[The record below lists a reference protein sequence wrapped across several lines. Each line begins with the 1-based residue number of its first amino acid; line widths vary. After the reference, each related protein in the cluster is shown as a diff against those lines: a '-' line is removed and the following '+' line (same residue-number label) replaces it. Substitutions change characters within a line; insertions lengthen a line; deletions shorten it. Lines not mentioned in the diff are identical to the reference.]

1 MKKLS
6 EAPIVR
12 QALCQG
18 KLPPMHTR
26 EGWLW
31 WRQQGRVNLYFL
43 CRWVLGYT
51 DVTWRV
57 HGAIIENLQKFK
69 GGRDDFDFVDRED
82 GLAIRVTKAHPG
94 YVPAASIWELQGPRK
109 TLTLYPRGHL
119 KSTIATIA
127 HKIQWVL
134 NFPDIRI
141 LLSAATDDQV
151 KKFLVEIK
159 GHFQFNETFRY
170 LYPEF
175 CPQGKNVK
183 EFGNQEQFTVPNRKL
198 KRKEPTFSTVTIGS
212 VVSSGHYEV
221 VNNDDIV
228 DKENVRTPEQMANV
242 INHIGMLGPLVETSE
257 IAPFV
262 GWMDFIGTR
271 YHFGDAYGAIL
282 ESEQKNRASGQPP
295 LYRVLEQSAIVKG
308 SLFSDDAEAL
318 WPERVPISR
327 LREIYNDPMQG
338 PGILSSQYLQNPKP
352 DGTGLVESESQIVF
366 IPRKVMDEMRPR
378 WRVGCTVDLAGME
391 PNRPGG
397 DNDWSVLTV
406 YGFGRD
412 GSFYIDKI
420 LRGRF
425 SPFQIIEYMF
435 QIYRDYPKISWFKVE
450 KEAHARVLL
459 PFLRK
464 EMSTKQIWLPVK
476 DIQRDNQTSKVQRI
490 KGLQAWF
497 HTGKIRFADD
507 VTCKIDLVNEI
518 LGFPKYPHDDIL
530 DTLADAM
537 QDGEGGADSGVVNQP
552 KNQGDL
558 LAEHV
563 FGKWRE
569 DGALVTV
576 PGSPLAEKDLFAN
589 WGAALQNQGHDPFT
603 GM

>member
-1 MKKLS
+1 
-6 EAPIVR
+6 
-12 QALCQG
+12 
-18 KLPPMHTR
+18 MHTR

-31 WRQQGRVNLYFL
+31 FRQQGRINLYFL
-43 CRWVLGYT
+43 CRWILGYT
-51 DVTWRV
+51 DVQWRV
-57 HGAIIENLQKFK
+57 HGPIIENLQKFK
-69 GGRDDFDFVDRED
+69 GGVDNFEFLDRED
-82 GLAIRVTKAHPG
+82 GIGIRITKAHPG
-94 YVPAASIWELQGPRK
+94 YSASCSLWELTGARK

-134 NFPDIRI
+134 NYPDIRI

-242 INHIGMLGPLVETSE
+242 LNHIGMLGPLVETSE
-257 IAPFV
+257 ISPYV

-271 YHFGDAYGAIL
+271 YHYGDLYGAIL
-282 ESEQKNRASGQPP
+282 GSEEKLKASGQKP
-295 LYRVLEQSAIVKG
+295 LYRVLEQSAITKG
-308 SLFSDDAEAL
+308 TLFSDDAEAL

-327 LREIYNDPMQG
+327 LREIYNDPTQG
-338 PGILSSQYLQNPKP
+338 PGILASQYLQDPKP

-366 IPRKVMDEMRPR
+366 IPRKVLDEMRPR

-391 PNRPGG
+391 PNRIGG
-397 DNDWSVLTV
+397 DNDFSVLTP

-412 GSFYIDKI
+412 GSLYIDRI

-425 SPFQIIEYMF
+425 TVFQVIEYMF
-435 QIYRDYPKISWFKVE
+435 KLYSDYPRLTWFKVE
-450 KEAHARVLL
+450 KDAHARVLL
-459 PFLRK
+459 PFLRR
-464 EMSTKQIWLPVK
+464 EMSIRGIHLPIKEIV
-476 DIQRDNQTSKVQRI
+476 RDNQTSKVQRI

-497 HTGKIRFADD
+497 HAGKIRFADD
-507 VTCKIDLVNEI
+507 LPCKIDLVHEI

-537 QDGEGGADSGVVNQP
+537 QDGEGGADAGVVSQP
-552 KNQGDL
+552 KSQFDL
-558 LAEHV
+558 LTDHV
-563 FGKWRE
+563 FGKRQE
-569 DGALVTV
+569 DGSVVTV
-576 PGSPLAEKDLFAN
+576 PGSDLGRVDLFKE
-589 WGAALQNQGHDPFT
+589 WPIFQQQNHDPRS
-603 GM
+603 GW